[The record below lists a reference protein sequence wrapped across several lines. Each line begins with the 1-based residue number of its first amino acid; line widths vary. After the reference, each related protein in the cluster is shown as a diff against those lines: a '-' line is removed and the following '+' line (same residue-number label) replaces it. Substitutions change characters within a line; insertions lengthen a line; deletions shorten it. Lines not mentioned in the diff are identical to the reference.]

1 MFYGPPDEMR
11 NEPLRK
17 HRREATFLQHWQ
29 TEIRADALCLGHS
42 VDSVS
47 QTCNY
52 LTSAAQKGYGEKLGQ
67 ATELKCG
74 IFAKFQPCEPPI
86 LVEILCSISP

>member
-1 MFYGPPDEMR
+1 MYIQLGHKVHEKFVKSIMFYGPPDEMR
-11 NEPLRK
+11 NEPLLK

-29 TEIRADALCLGHS
+29 TEIRADALCLGHG

-52 LTSAAQKGYGEKLGQ
+52 LTQL
-67 ATELKCG
+67 
-74 IFAKFQPCEPPI
+74 
-86 LVEILCSISP
+86 